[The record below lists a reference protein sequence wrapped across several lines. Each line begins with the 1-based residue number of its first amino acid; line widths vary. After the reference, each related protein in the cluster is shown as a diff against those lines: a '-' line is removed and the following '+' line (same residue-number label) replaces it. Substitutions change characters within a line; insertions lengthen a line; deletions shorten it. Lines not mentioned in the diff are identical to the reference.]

1 MKACLRAGMGVSVS
15 ELNEIE
21 GADSTA
27 GKMKTDLHGNEG
39 VERRF
44 VYVTG
49 KFFR

>member
-1 MKACLRAGMGVSVS
+1 MVS
-15 ELNEIE
+15 ELNEIA
-21 GADSTA
+21 GVNSKA

-39 VERRF
+39 VGRVF